1 MITTVVDQE
10 EILEVINTVPEEEED
25 TITTWVV
32 TTLLSM
38 WLEDIEV
45 ETVDTI
51 TIEDINEEEVAE
63 VVIDH
68 IKAEVDIITTI
79 TILMKTILRK
89 KEVIK

>member
-1 MITTVVDQE
+1 M
-10 EILEVINTVPEEEED
+10 EVINTVPEEEED

-51 TIEDINEEEVAE
+51 TTEDINEEEVAE

>member
-1 MITTVVDQE
+1 M
-10 EILEVINTVPEEEED
+10 EVINTVPEEEED

-51 TIEDINEEEVAE
+51 TTEDINEEEVEE